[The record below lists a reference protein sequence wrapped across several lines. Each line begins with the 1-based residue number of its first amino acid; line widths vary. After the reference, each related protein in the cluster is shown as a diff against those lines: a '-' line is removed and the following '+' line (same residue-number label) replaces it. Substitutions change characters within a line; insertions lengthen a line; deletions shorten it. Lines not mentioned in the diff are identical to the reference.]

1 MTVYVGKSGKTYKSV
16 EPFLGKGG
24 EGAVYAI
31 EGIPDYV
38 LKIYLDGKATETK
51 YRKLAAMLDTKMS
64 EAAMRQITWPVDIV
78 YQEGKFAGY
87 VMPQLSGTEVLNV
100 MYSDKYR
107 CSLLE
112 KLTIARNICVAVHSV
127 HEAGQV
133 CGDLNPKNI
142 AVDPVTAKVRL
153 VDTDSYHITDR
164 DAKVYRCEVGLPEY
178 LPREIQEKMKNGD
191 NLATAS
197 LPTFSRSSDLFALAV
212 HIFALLMNGCH
223 PYACAISSD
232 PYYVGNLMGGQR
244 SVVAPQPI
252 DNICNGFFPFY
263 QHKNGVT
270 TPKYAPEFSVL
281 PAQIQDL
288 FIKAFVDGHEK
299 PELRPDSATWYK
311 AIAKMQQ
318 NLTICQVDRIHM
330 YPNTLWQ
337 CPWCMIDQRMKK
349 ASPIPIPVPTH
360 RYSSFYPLQNSV
372 STPYPAAMPFSKN
385 RPFWLRPITAI
396 FFGVAGLFIGII
408 CASFIYI
415 MMLVFSGNGFMSGFN
430 STWEAWTTVIQTV
443 VVIILTWYGLM
454 LGWKI

>member
-1 MTVYVGKSGKTYKSV
+1 MTVYVGKSGKTYTRV

-31 EGIPDYV
+31 EGLPDYV

-51 YRKLAAMLDTKMS
+51 YRKLQAMLETNMS

-78 YQEGKFAGY
+78 YEDGTFAGY
-87 VMPQLSGTEVLNV
+87 VMPQLSGTEELNV

-142 AVDPVTAKVRL
+142 AVDPVTARVRL

-164 DAKVYRCEVGLPEY
+164 NSKVYRCEVGLPEY

-197 LPTFSRSSDLFALAV
+197 LPTFSKASDLFALAV
-212 HIFALLMNGCH
+212 HMFALLMNGCH
-223 PYACAISSD
+223 PYACAVSSD
-232 PYYVGNLMGGQR
+232 PYYVGNLMMGQR

-263 QHKNGVT
+263 QKKRGVT
-270 TPKYAPEFSVL
+270 TPKYAPEFSML
-281 PAQIQDL
+281 PVQIQQL
-288 FIKAFVDGHEK
+288 FIRAFVDGHEN
-299 PELRPDSATWYK
+299 PELRPDSETWYK
-311 AIAKMQQ
+311 AVAQMQQ
-318 NLTICQVDRIHM
+318 NLTICQVDRFHM

-337 CPWCMIDQRMKK
+337 CPWCVINQRMKK
-349 ASPIPIPVPTH
+349 VSPIPVPTH
-360 RYSSFYPLQNSV
+360 VYSSFYPLSVSV
-372 STPYPAAMPFSKN
+372 STPYPRAKPSFRN
-385 RPFWLRPITAI
+385 RRGWLRAVTAA
-396 FFGVAGLFIGII
+396 FFGAVGFLGGIL
-408 CASFIYI
+408 CAVFIYI
-415 MMLVFSGNGFMSGFN
+415 MMLVFSRNGFMYGLDSNWG
-430 STWEAWTTVIQTV
+430 AWTTAIQMVAVIA
-443 VVIILTWYGLM
+443 LTGYGIM
-454 LGWKI
+454 LGWRI